1 MPAGRP
7 SKLTP
12 EITEALCEALR
23 TGLTYE
29 DACLSTG
36 IGVETFRRWRVLG
49 ESARTGKYLAFWG
62 DVVRAMAE
70 WKAIIHT
77 GIMTEQGDTHF
88 ARLKLDL
95 LSKRHPKDY
104 SEKRVV
110 EHQGGMALRHARL
123 TDEELDAEIKRLAG
137 ER

>member
-49 ESARTGKYLAFWG
+49 ESRA
-62 DVVRAMAE
+62 VRA
-70 WKAIIHT
+70 IRRIL
-77 GIMTEQGDTHF
+77 GCCR
-88 ARLKLDL
+88 ARD
-95 LSKRHPKDY
+95 
-104 SEKRVV
+104 
-110 EHQGGMALRHARL
+110 G
-123 TDEELDAEIKRLAG
+123 
-137 ER
+137 